1 MNTRQQIENQRKI
14 IAERI
19 LAIRSLRKGSINEQW
34 FPVVREG
41 KKTED
46 LRGPYFVFTYKV
58 EGKTVSERLQG
69 ELALARAREDAS
81 NYQQFKTLCAQL
93 EALTLELGELNRREG
108 VEEERVKKKLKL
120 PSNKAK
126 K

>member
-1 MNTRQQIENQRKI
+1 MNIRQQIENQRKTV
-14 IAERI
+14 AEKI
-19 LAIRSLRKGSINEQW
+19 LAIRSLRKGCINEQW

-46 LRGPYFVFTYKV
+46 LRGPYFVFTYKA

-69 ELALARAREDAS
+69 EVALARAREDAA
-81 NYQQFKTLCAQL
+81 NYQEFRTLCAQL
-93 EALTLELGELNRREG
+93 EALTLELGELERRED
-108 VEEERVKKKLKL
+108 VEEERVKKKPKS
-120 PSNKAK
+120 PSNRAK